1 MSDLEKMNR
10 LPKSVDPRKLAAQ
23 GVQLQGSVPTA
34 DMDRL
39 LSAVVS
45 ARQAAQVA
53 LAFSQDEAHRT
64 IIAGSF
70 HIDVDMECQRCLQP
84 VTQSLSGELCLAVVW
99 DEERA
104 AVLPKTLDPLV
115 VSDDS
120 VDLYGLLEDEILLA
134 LPIVAYH
141 QEGQCQR
148 SGHYSTGEVEES
160 RENPFSILAQLK
172 K

>member
-1 MSDLEKMNR
+1 
-10 LPKSVDPRKLAAQ
+10 
-23 GVQLQGSVPTA
+23 
-34 DMDRL
+34 
-39 LSAVVS
+39 
-45 ARQAAQVA
+45 
-53 LAFSQDEAHRT
+53 
-64 IIAGSF
+64 
-70 HIDVDMECQRCLQP
+70 IDVDMECQRCLQP

-104 AVLPKTLDPLV
+104 AVVPKTLDPLV